1 MVTASEISSFLS
13 QVHAALK
20 SHNYRI
26 LDKRQKYMSTL
37 MQLGLIEQDVL
48 NDLGNLTVNENW
60 VKKTDNNPSFPGDV
74 WICKK
79 QLHGV
84 CMYIKLK
91 IQSSALGG
99 LLVMSFH
106 IDGI

>member
-74 WICKK
+74 SA
-79 QLHGV
+79 G
-84 CMYIKLK
+84 
-91 IQSSALGG
+91 SSSSSDPEPLSARFCCFTDENSAPVGE
-99 LLVMSFH
+99 SSPASS
-106 IDGI
+106 